1 MVRIR
6 FPDQTA
12 LDWVAI
18 VSDHLP
24 RNTVLRLPA
33 LFLALLLAIP
43 TSLSA
48 QESDVVVPA
57 EEASPLLFEAP
68 VASPVFIIPIKGMID
83 GPLAAYIDRALK
95 DATDAGAGLV
105 VFHVDTFGGL
115 VDAADE
121 IRKTILNAEL
131 PTVALIDKNAAS
143 AGALISD
150 AADRIAMV
158 PGASI
163 GAATVVE
170 GTSGEAAPDKYQSY
184 MRGLMRATAEA
195 NGRDPAIAE
204 AMVDESIFLEGISEE
219 GDVLTL
225 STSEA
230 VKLDVADAEVASLKD
245 LLAIYEVEETE
256 TVQHQLMRAEGLL
269 RFFSSPIVQSILMLM
284 MMGGLYFELQSPGVG
299 FPGMI
304 AAVGAAAFFGPH
316 YLLGLVE
323 SWEIILFV
331 LGVALL
337 LVEIFV
343 IPGFGVAGVS
353 GLAAVLLALGF
364 SLIGNIGFSF
374 PSGEAISSAVL
385 TLAASLVMMIIAM
398 FSFGRL
404 LPKSNRFGQLVL
416 APELT
421 AETGYTSAETHAE
434 WLGRKGLALTD
445 LRPSGTVEI
454 DENRIDVVTSGEY
467 IGKGTAIEVVEVQGA
482 RVKVREVRKLT

>member
-1 MVRIR
+1 VHRI
-6 FPDQTA
+6 
-12 LDWVAI
+12 I
-18 VSDHLP
+18 
-24 RNTVLRLPA
+24 A
-33 LFLALLLAIP
+33 LFIAAALVIP
-43 TSLSA
+43 VSVRA
-48 QESDVVVPA
+48 QDAVPEG
-57 EEASPLLFEAP
+57 EEQVADRSPLAFEQAIEGQ
-68 VASPVFIIPIKGMID
+68 AFIIPVKGMID
-83 GPLAAYIDRALK
+83 GPLAAYIDRALR
-95 DATDAGAGLV
+95 DASDAGAGLV

-121 IRKTILNAEL
+121 IRKTILNAEV

-143 AGALISD
+143 AGALISY
-150 AADRIAMV
+150 AADKIAMV
-158 PGASI
+158 PGASV

-204 AMVDESIFLEGISEE
+204 AMVDESIYLEGISEE
-219 GDVLTL
+219 GEVLTL

-230 VKLDVADAEVASLKD
+230 VKLDVADAEVGSLKD
-245 LLAIYEVEETE
+245 LLAIYEVEEAD
-256 TVQHQLMRAEGLL
+256 TVEHQLTRAEGLL
-269 RFFSSPIVQSILMLM
+269 RFFSSPVVQSILMLM

-323 SWEIILFV
+323 SWEILLFA
-331 LGVALL
+331 LGVILL

-343 IPGFGVAGVS
+343 IPGFGFAGIG
-353 GLAAVLLALGF
+353 GLAAVLFALGF

-385 TLAASLVMMIIAM
+385 TLATSLVMMIIAM
-398 FSFGRL
+398 FSLGRF
-404 LPKSNRFGQLVL
+404 LPRSNRFGQLVL

-421 AETGYTSAETHAE
+421 AETGYTSADSHTE
-434 WLGRKGLALTD
+434 WLGRTGTALTD
-445 LRPSGTVEI
+445 LRPSGTAEI
-454 DENRIDVVTSGEY
+454 DEDRIDVVTSGEY
-467 IGKGTAIEVVEVQGA
+467 IGKGTAVEVVEVKGS
-482 RVKVREVRKLT
+482 RVRVREVRRLT